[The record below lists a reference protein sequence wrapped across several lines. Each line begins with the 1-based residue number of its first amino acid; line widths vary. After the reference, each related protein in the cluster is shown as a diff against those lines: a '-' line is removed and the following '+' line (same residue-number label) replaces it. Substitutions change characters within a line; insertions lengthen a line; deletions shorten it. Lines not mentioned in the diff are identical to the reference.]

1 LRAVIAAAEREE
13 MLAVH
18 LCGERVLLRLE
29 SIGVERLAD
38 LRGRDPWDVMHEINL
53 DAGRPIWYAP
63 MAIVALQN
71 LIDAAERDGTA
82 PPAEPRAGRGA
93 ALGR

>member
-1 LRAVIAAAEREE
+1 MIAGQEREK

-18 LCGERVLLRLE
+18 LCGERVVMGLE

-38 LRGRDPWDVMHEINL
+38 LRRRDPCDVLHEINL
-53 DAGRPIWYAP
+53 ETGRPIWHAP

-71 LIDAAERDGTA
+71 LIDAAEREGTP
-82 PPAEPRAGRGA
+82 PPAG
-93 ALGR
+93 